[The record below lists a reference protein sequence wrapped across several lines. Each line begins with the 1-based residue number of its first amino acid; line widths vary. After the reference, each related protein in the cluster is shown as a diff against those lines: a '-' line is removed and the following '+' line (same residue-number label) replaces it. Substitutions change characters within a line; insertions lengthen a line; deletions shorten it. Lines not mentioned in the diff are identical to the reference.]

1 MTRLFRYLLTALCLL
16 SMPLGAGAAEQ
27 AWPPLIGADGTAMIP
42 AQASPYMPGP
52 RQVKVYVTY
61 PDGKIDRIKATTGLM
76 LSIHNWGGTGAR
88 GTARPGFLAEN
99 YDVVVINV
107 DYVQSGKYD
116 RSIPYDFGYLQAL
129 DALRALW
136 WVYDGLTQ
144 ADRDFNRGR
153 IYSTG
158 GSGGGNITLMVNK
171 LAPRTFACII
181 DCSGMARLTDDI
193 AFGLDGGSRLN
204 AGYQR
209 DPKHPHHLTRDA
221 QLLRFVGYPPHL
233 KTMRALGNRCKVVI
247 SHGSADHVCPIE
259 DAREMARNM
268 KRAGFDVEAH
278 FITKKDLDGK
288 VFQNTGHGVGNRTLI
303 VDAFAGKYLR
313 PDGDDVLVRSY
324 PCDFDLRDE
333 KVRYAGPNGAF
344 VISYCAGYP
353 VGRFEPNKKP

>member
-1 MTRLFRYLLTALCLL
+1 MTHRYRTILTTVCLL
-16 SMPLGAGAAEQ
+16 SLPLSVSRADE
-27 AWPPLIGADGTAMIP
+27 AWPKLMTAGGTVMIP
-42 AQASPYMPGP
+42 AQPSPYTPGP

-61 PDGKIDRIKATTGLM
+61 PGGKLDGVTSTTGLM

-88 GTARPGFLAEN
+88 GTADPGFLAKN
-99 YDVVVINV
+99 YNVVVINV
-107 DYVQSGKYD
+107 DYLQSGKYD

-136 WVYDGLTQ
+136 WVYDGLTK
-144 ADRDFNRGR
+144 ACRDFNRGR

-158 GSGGGNITLMVNK
+158 GSGGGNVTLMVNK

-204 AGYQR
+204 AGYHR
-209 DPKHPHHLTRDA
+209 DPGHPHHLTKDA

-233 KTMRALGNRCKVVI
+233 KTMRKLGNRCKVII

-259 DAREMARNM
+259 DAREMAANM
-268 KRAGFDVEAH
+268 KQAGFDVEAH

-288 VFQNTGHGVGNRTLI
+288 VFKNTGHGVGDRTRI
-303 VDAFAGKYLR
+303 VDTFAGKYLR
-313 PDGDDVLVRSY
+313 PDSDAALVRPY
-324 PCDFDLRDE
+324 PCDFELRDE
-333 KVRYAGPNGAF
+333 KVRYAGPNGVY
-344 VISYCAGYP
+344 VISYKAGYP
-353 VGRFEPNKKP
+353 VGRFE